1 MKNYLLLCGGVGGA
15 KLALGFKNTLPE
27 KNLAI
32 AVNTGD
38 DFTHLNLKICPD
50 LDTVMYTLSDESDVS
65 KGWGRKDETWN
76 MRSALADIGG
86 ETWFQLGDKDLA
98 THIQRTQLIKSGSS
112 LSEAT
117 YKLCQSFNLPDFIYP
132 MSNEPIETYI
142 QTKNRLLS
150 FQEYF
155 VKLKCEPP
163 VTDFVFKGLD
173 KAKFNEDIDL
183 DTYDEIIIC
192 PSNPYVSINP
202 MLQLSSLKNHLME
215 FPQKVTT
222 ISPIVNS
229 QSLKGPTAKMI
240 LELGHEISVITIA
253 EFYKNYSKRIFI
265 DPSDKN
271 YSDELI
277 ALGFEVHPTNLIM
290 NNTQS
295 KNKLAKEIINLLEL
309 K

>member
-15 KLALGFKNTLPE
+15 KLALGFKNNLPE

-32 AVNTGD
+32 VVNTGD

-98 THIQRTQLIKSGSS
+98 THIQRTQLIDSGSS

-117 YKLCQSFNLPDFIYP
+117 YQLCQSFNLPDFIYP
-132 MSNEPIETYI
+132 MSNEPVETYI

-183 DTYDEIIIC
+183 NTFDEIIIC

-202 MLQLSSLKNHLME
+202 MLQLTSLKNHLME

-229 QSLKGPTAKMI
+229 QSLKGPTAKMM
-240 LELGHEISVITIA
+240 LELGYEVSVTTIA
-253 EFYKNYSKRIFI
+253 DFYKNFSKRIFI
-265 DPSDKN
+265 DPSDKKD
-271 YSDELI
+271 SDKLI
-277 ALGFEVHPTNLIM
+277 ALGFEVHSTDLIM

-295 KNKLAKEIINLLEL
+295 KNTLAKEIINYLEL

>member
-38 DFTHLNLKICPD
+38 DFTHFNLKICPD
-50 LDTVMYTLSDESDVS
+50 LDTVMYTLSGESDVS

-98 THIQRTQLIKSGSS
+98 THIQRTQLINSGSS

-117 YKLCQSFNLPDFIYP
+117 YQLCQSFNLPDFIYP
-132 MSNEPIETYI
+132 MSNEPVETYI

-183 DTYDEIIIC
+183 NTFDEIIIC

-202 MLQLSSLKNHLME
+202 MLQLTSLKNHLME

-229 QSLKGPTAKMI
+229 QSLKGPTAKMM
-240 LELGHEISVITIA
+240 LELGYDISVITIA
-253 EFYKNYSKRIFI
+253 EFYKNFSKRIFI
-265 DPSDKN
+265 DPSDKKD
-271 YSDELI
+271 SDELI
-277 ALGFEVHPTNLIM
+277 ALGFEVHSTDLIM

-295 KNKLAKEIINLLEL
+295 KNTLANKIINYLEL

>member
-15 KLALGFKNTLPE
+15 KLALGFKNTLPD

-38 DFTHLNLKICPD
+38 DFTHFNLKICPD
-50 LDTVMYTLSDESDVS
+50 LDTVMYTLSGESDVS

-98 THIQRTQLIKSGSS
+98 THIQRTQLIDSGSS

-117 YKLCQSFNLPDFIYP
+117 YQLCQSFNLPDFIYP
-132 MSNEPIETYI
+132 MSNEPVETYI

-183 DTYDEIIIC
+183 NTFDEIIIC

-202 MLQLSSLKNHLME
+202 MLQLTSLKNHLME

-229 QSLKGPTAKMI
+229 QSLKGPTAKMM
-240 LELGHEISVITIA
+240 LELGYDISVITIA
-253 EFYKNYSKRIFI
+253 EFYKNFSKRIFI
-265 DPSDKN
+265 DPSDKKD
-271 YSDELI
+271 SDELI
-277 ALGFEVHPTNLIM
+277 ALGFEVHSTDLIM

-295 KNKLAKEIINLLEL
+295 KNTLANKIINYLEL

>member
-38 DFTHLNLKICPD
+38 DFTHFNLKICPD
-50 LDTVMYTLSDESDVS
+50 LDTVMYTLSGESDVS

-98 THIQRTQLIKSGSS
+98 THIQRTQLINSGSS

-117 YKLCQSFNLPDFIYP
+117 YQLCQSFNLPDFIYP
-132 MSNEPIETYI
+132 MSNEPVETYI

-183 DTYDEIIIC
+183 NTFDEIIIC

-202 MLQLSSLKNHLME
+202 MLQLTSLRNHLME

-229 QSLKGPTAKMI
+229 QSLKGPTAKMM
-240 LELGHEISVITIA
+240 LELGYDISVTTIA
-253 EFYKNYSKRIFI
+253 EFYKNFSKIIFI
-265 DPSDKN
+265 DPSDKKD
-271 YSDELI
+271 SDKLI
-277 ALGFEVHPTNLIM
+277 ALGFEVHSTDLIM
-290 NNTQS
+290 NNAHS
-295 KNKLAKEIINLLEL
+295 KNTLAKEIINYLEL

>member
-38 DFTHLNLKICPD
+38 DFTHFNLKICPD
-50 LDTVMYTLSDESDVS
+50 LDTVMYTLSGESDVS

-98 THIQRTQLIKSGSS
+98 THIQRTQLINSGSS

-117 YKLCQSFNLPDFIYP
+117 YQLCQSFNLPDFIYP
-132 MSNEPIETYI
+132 MSNEPVETYI

-183 DTYDEIIIC
+183 NTFDEIIIC

-202 MLQLSSLKNHLME
+202 MLQLTSLKNHLME

-229 QSLKGPTAKMI
+229 QSLKGPTAKMM
-240 LELGHEISVITIA
+240 LELGYDISVTTIA
-253 EFYKNYSKRIFI
+253 EFYKNFSKIIFI
-265 DPSDKN
+265 DPSDKKD
-271 YSDELI
+271 SDKLI
-277 ALGFEVHPTNLIM
+277 ALGFEVHSTDLIM

-295 KNKLAKEIINLLEL
+295 KNTLANKIINYLEL

>member
-15 KLALGFKNTLPE
+15 KLALGFKNTLPD

-38 DFTHLNLKICPD
+38 DFTHFNLKICPD
-50 LDTVMYTLSDESDVS
+50 LDTVMYTLSGESDVS

-76 MRSALADIGG
+76 MRSTLADIGG

-98 THIQRTQLIKSGSS
+98 THIQRTQLIDSGSS

-117 YKLCQSFNLPDFIYP
+117 YQLCQSFNLPDFIYP
-132 MSNEPIETYI
+132 MSNEPVETYI

-183 DTYDEIIIC
+183 NTFDEIIIC

-202 MLQLSSLKNHLME
+202 MLQLTSLKNHLME

-229 QSLKGPTAKMI
+229 QSLKGPTAKMM
-240 LELGHEISVITIA
+240 LELGYDVSVTTIA
-253 EFYKNYSKRIFI
+253 NFYKNFSKRIFI
-265 DPSDKN
+265 DPSDKKD
-271 YSDELI
+271 SDKLI
-277 ALGFEVHPTNLIM
+277 ELGFEVHSTDLIM

-295 KNKLAKEIINLLEL
+295 KNTLAKEIINYLEL